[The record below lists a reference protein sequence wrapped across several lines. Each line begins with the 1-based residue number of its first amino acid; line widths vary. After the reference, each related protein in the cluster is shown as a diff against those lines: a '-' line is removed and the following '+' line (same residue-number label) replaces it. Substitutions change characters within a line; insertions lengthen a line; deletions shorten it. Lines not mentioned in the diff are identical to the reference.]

1 MNYQDGDAKGYHS
14 ASGFTT
20 FVFLLCFYLELISSV
35 KAVIRFWMQLKFLTL
50 DEPLLWFSCLF
61 ISVYLS
67 FITCLN
73 NLVFILCLLRLQIQ
87 FKTIGVFDSRV
98 EFIFHTHYCV
108 KWGCGRLEYLYNLC
122 CCRIFPPSFHMK
134 YFRPFVWQWKRW
146 VSEELVRISFSRYS
160 CYSLFYNPYWW
171 E

>member
-1 MNYQDGDAKGYHS
+1 MNYQDGGAKGYHS

-50 DEPLLWFSCLF
+50 GEPLLWFSCLF
-61 ISVYLS
+61 ISVYFS

-87 FKTIGVFDSRV
+87 FKTMGVFDSRV

-108 KWGCGRLEYLYNLC
+108 K
-122 CCRIFPPSFHMK
+122 
-134 YFRPFVWQWKRW
+134 
-146 VSEELVRISFSRYS
+146 
-160 CYSLFYNPYWW
+160 
-171 E
+171 